1 MVVDAT
7 VCPIERPVLNQRAY
21 YSGKHHIHC
30 QKWECAVRMSDG
42 LFVWVSDNYRGPVH
56 DAAVT
61 RKSGILDLLV
71 DEERILGDK
80 GYVGF
85 DQILA
90 PLKGRK
96 LSRIQQLFN
105 HAINERRVIVER
117 TFGRLKEFRC
127 LRVPWRSDLNRHNQA
142 FVVCAHITNKKLAQ
156 MPLSWGF
163 FFFSFFFLSLVFLFA
178 KNRQITG
185 FSLNKKGKKGKRN
198 GKAKK
203 EK

>member
-42 LFVWVSDNYRGPVH
+42 LFVWVSDNYRGPIH

-117 TFGRLKEFRC
+117 TFGRLKEFMC
-127 LRVPWRSDLNRHNQA
+127 LRVPWRSDFNRHNQA
-142 FVVCAHITNKKLAQ
+142 FVVCSHITNKKLTEL
-156 MPLSWGF
+156 PLFSDL
-163 FFFSFFFLSLVFLFA
+163 FSFL
-178 KNRQITG
+178 
-185 FSLNKKGKKGKRN
+185 FSLFSCSQRIGK
-198 GKAKK
+198 
-203 EK
+203 